1 MTQARPRYP
10 TVEAYLDSDEPLDGR
25 YEYCDGELIPLVPE
39 SKLNDLIAN
48 ALLFYLVSKGFFP
61 LALVCAHSCEIQV
74 EKCHQDDKQ
83 TRLPDLVLLRPEH
96 IALTQRRLSI
106 RLSMPAPLLV
116 AEVVSPYSSPNDK
129 NYQEDYIRRPY
140 QYAMRGIPEYWI
152 IDPQGKAVI
161 VRSGPTAGGYAQS
174 QKFWGGEAV
183 ASTLPELANLQLTAR
198 EILEPE
204 GGKV

>member
-1 MTQARPRYP
+1 MLKLEDGENISIKEIVAVTQARPRYP
-10 TVEAYLDSDEPLDGR
+10 TVEAYLDSDEQLDGR

-74 EKCHQDDKQ
+74 EKFHQDDKQ

-106 RLSMPAPLLV
+106 RLSIPAPLLGPRHRLYRKW
-116 AEVVSPYSSPNDK
+116 A
-129 NYQEDYIRRPY
+129 IRL
-140 QYAMRGIPEYWI
+140 
-152 IDPQGKAVI
+152 KAL
-161 VRSGPTAGGYAQS
+161 R
-174 QKFWGGEAV
+174 
-183 ASTLPELANLQLTAR
+183 
-198 EILEPE
+198 
-204 GGKV
+204 